1 MSDMHV
7 IQHLSQMREALF
19 HSTGNNS
26 IRNLMYKV
34 NVSADP
40 KKADTL
46 IKKELST
53 KLGEPIQKFK
63 RVRKET
69 DNVKTALRHSERYQQ
84 TAGATTVP
92 PVVQTPI

>member
-1 MSDMHV
+1 
-7 IQHLSQMREALF
+7 
-19 HSTGNNS
+19 
-26 IRNLMYKV
+26 MYKV